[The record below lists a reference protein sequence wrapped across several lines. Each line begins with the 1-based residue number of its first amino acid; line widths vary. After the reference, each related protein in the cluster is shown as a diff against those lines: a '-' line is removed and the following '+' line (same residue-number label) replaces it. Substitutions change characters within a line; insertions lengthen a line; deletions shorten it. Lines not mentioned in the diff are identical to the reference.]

1 MFREIAQGMALTLRT
16 MFKKP
21 ITVQWPE
28 EQKPVTPRHRG
39 RHILHRYDNGLE
51 KCIGCELCAAACP
64 VGCIYV
70 GPAEN
75 PKDHP
80 FSPGER
86 YAERYEINL
95 MRCIYCGYCAEACP
109 TEAITLGPRYDLA
122 DYRREHTVVT
132 KAELLEAWPHF
143 EQARGP
149 VAPRGAGS
157 DQRGRELP
165 DMGVEPR
172 VAWEAAQSA
181 RGDITTLP
189 GGHGIASRP
198 PAIAGPARRGD
209 SGAVGGSTPAAG
221 LEVARGNPPAGG
233 MPLAGGE
240 ADDAPATPDAAAP
253 AGPEPSAPARPRR
266 RPS

>member
-1 MFREIAQGMALTLRT
+1 MFREIAQGMSVTFRAML
-16 MFKKP
+16 KKP

-28 EQKPVTPRHRG
+28 EQKPATPRHRG

-80 FSPGER
+80 ISPGER

-109 TEAITLGPRYDLA
+109 TEAITLGPRFDLA
-122 DYRREHTVVT
+122 DYRRERTVVT

-143 EQARGP
+143 EQGRGP
-149 VAPRGAGS
+149 SAPRGAGS
-157 DQRGRELP
+157 DQRGRELQDP
-165 DMGVEPR
+165 GVSPR
-172 VAWEAAQSA
+172 VAWDAAQA
-181 RGDITTLP
+181 AKGDTTPVP
-189 GGHGIASRP
+189 GAHGIMSRP
-198 PAIAGPARRGD
+198 PSVVGPAAR
-209 SGAVGGSTPAAG
+209 SGGG
-221 LEVARGNPPAGG
+221 EVASATVETPPTADAQATGEEPTASEPPA
-233 MPLAGGE
+233 PL
-240 ADDAPATPDAAAP
+240 TPVR
-253 AGPEPSAPARPRR
+253 SRR
-266 RPS
+266 RRT